1 MKNRLA
7 EIGLDTKTETI
18 YRSLLSLGDA
28 PVSRIARDAGV
39 PRTSAYY
46 LLQGL
51 VALGLASTYNARGV
65 RRFVAEH
72 PRKLRDLFER
82 QMIIAE
88 RLIPDLEAE
97 IQKNKSGALVR
108 LFEGTDG
115 VRALTEEALKSKS
128 KIVYSIGSS
137 RELLTL
143 LGGKY
148 GFGTRRR
155 KQGIRAKVLRFA
167 RDFDSKNTSAEE
179 KRILPDSFSFP
190 GFILVFDFRVAI
202 IPFQKPPVGILIE
215 NALTADILRSVFN
228 ILWRTSHDPQNKK
241 L

>member
-1 MKNRLA
+1 MKNKLA

-28 PVSRIARDAGV
+28 PVSRIARVAGI
-39 PRTSAYY
+39 PRTSAYHT
-46 LLQGL
+46 LKNLAKSGL
-51 VALGLASTYNARGV
+51 VSEYSASGV
-65 RRFVAEH
+65 QRFVAEH
-72 PRKLRDLFER
+72 PQKLRDLFER

-97 IQKNKSGALVR
+97 IRKNRSGTSVR
-108 LFEGTDG
+108 LFEGIDG
-115 VRALTEEALKSKS
+115 VRALTEEALKTKS

-137 RELLTL
+137 RDLLAL

-148 GFGTRRR
+148 GFGARRR

-167 RDFDSKNTSAEE
+167 HDVNPKNTNSEE

-190 GFILVFDFRVAI
+190 GFVLIFDSRVAV
-202 IPFQKPPVGILIE
+202 IPFQKPAVGVLIE
-215 NALTADILRSVFN
+215 NTLIADMWRSIFDM
-228 ILWRTSHDPQNKK
+228 LWHISSDSK
-241 L
+241 